1 MALAHSAPV
10 ASRQTENTKTG
21 NHIKNMNTMKTE
33 WQASDQ
39 SKAEY
44 MGTLEVE
51 DRNGE
56 FHNFE
61 VLLVPGERYIF
72 GGACNAGFL
81 ESGYMKLENES
92 GELGELLAELECYYN
107 DGPDYAPRL
116 VCNDRM

>member
-1 MALAHSAPV
+1 MS
-10 ASRQTENTKTG
+10 TN
-21 NHIKNMNTMKTE
+21 KTE

-44 MGTLEVE
+44 MGVIEIE
-51 DRNGE
+51 DNKGE
-56 FHNFE
+56 FHIFE
-61 VLLVPGERYIF
+61 ILLIPNDRYLF

-92 GELGELLAELECYYN
+92 VDGELGELLAELECYYN